1 MSKIKVL
8 ITDGLAKD
16 GVEPL
21 KADGN
26 YEVDLRKETPKEE
39 LEKII
44 SQYQVVVIR
53 SATTL
58 TKELIEKGTSL
69 KLIVR
74 AGAGVDNID
83 VKAASA
89 KGIPVMNTASANS
102 LAAAEMTI
110 ALLFAMFR
118 QIPQAHYSLSQQK
131 WERATFKGLEVTG
144 KTLGVVGL
152 GNIGRIVCEKALGLG
167 MRVVGYDPTIKS
179 FSQLPQHLAK
189 SDETFNLV
197 TQVEEVLKMSDVVSL
212 HIPKTPETANMLN
225 EKTLGMM
232 KTGSYLINCARGGI
246 VDEKAVIAALDS
258 GKLAGAAFDVFEKEP
273 PVFPN
278 ALFENKKIIF
288 TPHLGASTVEA
299 QERVAV
305 TAAKQ
310 MIAFFRSG
318 DRTGVVN

>member
-21 KADGN
+21 TADGN
-26 YEVDLRKETPKEE
+26 YEIDLRKETPKDE

-44 SQYQVVVIR
+44 SQYQVIVIR

-58 TKELIEKGTSL
+58 TKELIEKGASL

-89 KGIPVMNTASANS
+89 NGIPVMNTASANS
-102 LAAAEMTI
+102 LAAAELTI

-131 WERATFKGLEVTG
+131 WERASFKGMEVTG
-144 KTLGVVGL
+144 KTLGVIGL
-152 GNIGRIVCEKALGLG
+152 GNIGRIVCEKAMGLG
-167 MRVVGYDPTIKS
+167 MRVNGYDPTLKS
-179 FSQLPQHLAK
+179 LSQLPQSLAK
-189 SDETFNLV
+189 SDESFNLI
-197 TQVEEVLKMSDVVSL
+197 TNLDDILKTADVVTL
-212 HIPKTPETANMLN
+212 HVPKTAETANLIN
-225 EKTLGMM
+225 EQKLGMM

-246 VDEKAVIAALDS
+246 VDEKAVLAALTS

-278 ALFENKKIIF
+278 AMFENNKVIF

-299 QERVAV
+299 QERVAI